1 MVRNNILE
9 HPVPEVLLK
18 YWVVS
23 LEDRVCFLKIQIK
36 HETVYSMLVSDWFKD
51 IIMDFS

>member
-23 LEDRVCFLKIQIK
+23 LEDRVCFLKTQIK
-36 HETVYSMLVSDWFKD
+36 HVTVYSMLVSDWLED
-51 IIMDFS
+51 I